1 MLGGTGLKVSA
12 VSFGFWATYGV
23 KEGVDKCVEVMR
35 ICRKAGINLFDNAEA
50 YGKENGDAELI
61 MGEAYQ
67 RLLKEDPILWRR
79 TDVCFTTKIF
89 WGGKGVNEKGLSRKH
104 VMEGMKHSLKRLEM
118 DYVDVVFCHR
128 FDRLTSTEEVVR
140 AFSDLVRSG
149 KALYW
154 GTSEWSAA
162 QITEAFWVAKTEGLV
177 PPVAEQPQYNLFH
190 RERFEKEYSW
200 IYRNPYN
207 MGTTIWSPLASGIL
221 TGKYNEG
228 IPAGSRMGTESYEWL
243 RKKFE
248 SDKDRQIEIVQK
260 LQKYAEE
267 KLKTTVTCLAIAW
280 CLKNKNV
287 STVLLGATS
296 EKQIIENLKSLE
308 VARKMTKQNMKEID
322 ELVGNKPQEEG
333 GDWGRSIEKTIE
345 TD

>member
-1 MLGGTGLKVSA
+1 
-12 VSFGFWATYGV
+12 V

-35 ICRKAGINLFDNAEA
+35 ICRKAGINFFDNAEA
-50 YGKENGDAELI
+50 YGKENGDAEII

-79 TDVCFTTKIF
+79 SDVCFTTKIF

-104 VMEGMKHSLKRLEM
+104 VMEGFNQSLKRLNV

-128 FDRLTSTEEVVR
+128 FDVLTGTEEVVR
-140 AFSDLVRSG
+140 AFSDLVQSG

-154 GTSEWSAA
+154 GTSEWTAA
-162 QITEAFWVAKTEGLV
+162 QITEAYWVAKTEGLV
-177 PPVAEQPQYNLFH
+177 PPIAEQPQYNLFN
-190 RERFEKEYSW
+190 RERLEKEYLWVFKS
-200 IYRNPYN
+200 PYK
-207 MGTTIWSPLASGIL
+207 MGTTIWSPLASGVL

-228 IPAGSRMGTESYEWL
+228 IPSESRFGVESYEWL

-248 SDKDRQIEIVQK
+248 KEKEPQIQVVRK
-260 LQKYAEE
+260 LQTYAQE
-267 KLKTTVTCLAIAW
+267 KLNTTVTCLAIAW

-308 VARKMTKQNMKEID
+308 VAKKLTKVHMAEID
-322 ELVGNKPQEEG
+322 EIVGNKPKQET
-333 GDWGRSIEKTIE
+333 DYGRTLEKIIE
-345 TD
+345 T